1 MVRKIFIKH
10 HHQFSHKRWA
20 IVQQSWA
27 YEVWVVNY
35 PRPGLEVNLYKQHW
49 AANIGCGCIIADFMG
64 GISVYFYIILLFTQ
78 DNVWLID
85 VMKTMDVF
93 HYMEIQTKSWDHQL
107 FTTPNK
113 ISFSSGSIDQTP
125 DWGLIPGKYE

>member
-1 MVRKIFIKH
+1 
-10 HHQFSHKRWA
+10 
-20 IVQQSWA
+20 
-27 YEVWVVNY
+27 
-35 PRPGLEVNLYKQHW
+35 
-49 AANIGCGCIIADFMG
+49 MG
-64 GISVYFYIILLFTQ
+64 GIFVYFYIILLFTQ

-125 DWGLIPGKYE
+125 D